1 MFLIVIALLSSL
13 IFPYA
18 FINAVTNKKNR
29 KIFTII
35 SCISFFLVIGVIL
48 FILKFMIDNYLS

>member
-1 MFLIVIALLSSL
+1 MFLIIIALLSSL
-13 IFPYA
+13 LFPYA
-18 FINAVTNKKNR
+18 FINAVTDKKNK

-35 SCISFFLVIGVIL
+35 SCISFFVIIGVIL